1 LNKLKVYIVCDLEGV
16 AGIVDFK
23 KQCMENGEYYQQ
35 AIRVATNELNAS
47 IEGLIAGGASEI
59 YAWPGHGDFP
69 GGIDFEYLHPECN
82 LIMHAGD
89 EGPAMIDDSFDAMVL
104 HGFHAMAG
112 TPGVLSHSFI
122 PMIKNIWF
130 DETRIGEIAMNIY
143 SFSEHNVPCIMVTG
157 DSAAVEEAR
166 NLIPD
171 IEGVTVKWGLKE
183 KEKLGALSVR
193 QALSLSPAQACK
205 RIRKASEAAL
215 RKAQDFKP
223 LKLKKP
229 FTLKVEYT
237 QAKYAE
243 AKTQIPGVTRLNNL
257 TISKEC
263 QELSDFIL

>member
-1 LNKLKVYIVCDLEGV
+1 LKVYIVCDLEGV

-23 KQCMENGEYYQQ
+23 KQCMENGDYYQQ
-35 AIRVATNELNAS
+35 AIRVATNELNAL
-47 IEGLIAGGASEI
+47 IEGLIKGGASEI

-69 GGIDFEYLHPECN
+69 GGIDFELLHPECN
-82 LIMHAGD
+82 LVMHAGD
-89 EGPAMIDDSFDAMVL
+89 EGPAMINNSFDAMVL

-122 PMIKNIWF
+122 PMIKNVWF

-157 DSAAVEEAR
+157 DSAAVEETR

-171 IEGVTVKWGLKE
+171 IVGVTVKWGLKE

-193 QALSLSPAQACK
+193 QALSLSPDKACE
-205 RIRKASEAAL
+205 RIRKAAETAP

-223 LKLKKP
+223 IKLKKP

-243 AKTQIPGVTRLNNL
+243 ARTQIPGVTRLNAL
-257 TISKEC
+257 TITKEC
-263 QELSDFIL
+263 RRLSDFIL

>member
-1 LNKLKVYIVCDLEGV
+1 MKVYVVCDIEGV

-23 KQCMENGEYYQQ
+23 KQCMESGEYYRQ
-35 AIRVATNELNAS
+35 AIRVATNELNAL

-69 GGIDFEYLHPECN
+69 GGIDFEHLHPECN

-112 TPGVLSHSFI
+112 TRGVLSHSFML
-122 PMIKNIWF
+122 MIKNLWF
-130 DETRIGEIAMNIY
+130 DGTRIGEIAMNIY

-171 IEGVTVKWGLKE
+171 IEGVTVKWALKE

-205 RIRKASEAAL
+205 RIRKAAETAP
-215 RKAQDFKP
+215 RKAQDLKP
-223 LKLKKP
+223 LKMKKP
-229 FTLKVEYT
+229 FTLKVQYT
-237 QAKYAE
+237 QAKYAQ
-243 AKTQIPGVTRLNNL
+243 AKTHLPGVTRLNDL

-263 QELSDFIL
+263 KELSDFIL